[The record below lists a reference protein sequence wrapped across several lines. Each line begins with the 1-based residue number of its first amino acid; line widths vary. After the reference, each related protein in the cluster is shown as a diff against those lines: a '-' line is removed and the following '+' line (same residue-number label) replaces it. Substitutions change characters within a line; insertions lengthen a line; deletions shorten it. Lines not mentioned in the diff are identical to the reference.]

1 MSEVGPMLH
10 GSIQTLTN
18 LSHWKGTIWV
28 TFHPRNLITIVI
40 NMLVRGLACIA
51 ASGIVLR

>member
-1 MSEVGPMLH
+1 MSEAGPMLH

-18 LSHWKGTIWV
+18 LSHRKGTISV
-28 TFHPRNLITIVI
+28 TFHPSNLISIVI

-51 ASGIVLR
+51 AFGIVLR